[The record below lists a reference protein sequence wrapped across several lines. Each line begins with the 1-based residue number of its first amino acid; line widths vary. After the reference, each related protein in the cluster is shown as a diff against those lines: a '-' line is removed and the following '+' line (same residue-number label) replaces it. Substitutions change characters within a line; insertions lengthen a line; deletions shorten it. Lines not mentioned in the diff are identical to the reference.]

1 MSVIFD
7 SYSGQT
13 CAHAKGMS
21 QLGVK
26 HVNI

>member
-1 MSVIFD
+1 MSVVFD

-13 CAHAKGMS
+13 CAHAKEMS
-21 QLGVK
+21 QLSVK